1 MNNKKEIKKKFNL
14 IVENISSV
22 NKTIESLG
30 IIPDVVDK
38 KVKAFGNGC
47 HVVLP
52 KEFLNKKARVVIT

>member
-1 MNNKKEIKKKFNL
+1 MNNKREVQKKVRL
-14 IVENISSV
+14 IVENISSM

-30 IIPDVVDK
+30 EIPEVVNK

-52 KEFLNKKARVVIT
+52 KQFLNKKARVVIT